1 MDGLTLA
8 NTDVKKDPAHYYFE
22 ISLDRK
28 GQYRWHLR
36 SSNGN
41 IIADSGQGYTTKKSC
56 ENGIKIIQT
65 VSAITS
71 INHIGKNF

>member
-1 MDGLTLA
+1 MDGLTLVE
-8 NTDVKKDPAHYYFE
+8 TDVKKDPEYYYFE
-22 ISLDRK
+22 VSLDRQ

-36 SSNGN
+36 SSTG
-41 IIADSGQGYTTKKSC
+41 IVIADSGQGYTTKQSC

-65 VSAITS
+65 VNAATL